1 MPTKSIKAKIIL
13 GGINKVEEMVR
24 HEKDPKV
31 KERLQ
36 AVLWRLKKV
45 QPSEIAR
52 RLNRQHNTITRW
64 VINWNKQGYEGLLSK
79 CSPGRP
85 TILDIDEQRQVI
97 EVIEK
102 GKGGKVTTKIIAKKI
117 KEDFNKEISRERVR
131 VLLNKS
137 GLSWKKPKKEDY
149 RKDEEK
155 RKSFVNELQKKSL

>member
-1 MPTKSIKAKIIL
+1 MAPKSINAKIIP
-13 GGINKVEEMVR
+13 GGINKIEEMVKQ
-24 HEKDPKV
+24 EKDPKV

-36 AVLWRLKKV
+36 AILWRLQKV

-52 RLNRQHNTITRW
+52 RLNREHNTISRW
-64 VINWNKQGYEGLLSK
+64 ITNWNKQSYKGLLNKSK
-79 CSPGRP
+79 PGRP
-85 TILDIDEQRQVI
+85 TILDIDEQEKVI
-97 EVIEK
+97 EAIEK
-102 GKGGKVTTKIIAKKI
+102 RKKGNITTKIIAKKI

-155 RKSFVNELQKKSL
+155 RKSFINELQKKSL